1 MRTILSRFITVIACF
16 FIFSAA
22 WFCLWSVSLHLVE
35 RPELAVLLFPF
46 GLRLGLMLQCPRS
59 YWPVLLG
66 AEGLMIFW
74 LAQEVALGHLPLLLT
89 GGLLTLVPV
98 ALISRYRHQ
107 RDWRTLL
114 LQGAALTAAA
124 LLQSLPWLG
133 QGETAFTVLLLTL
146 TGGLTLAPICL
157 VFWHYLTN
165 TIWLPLGP
173 ALVSKPVNWRGRHLL
188 WYLLLFTLSLWLQLG
203 LPEELSRF
211 TPFCLALPIIALAWH
226 YGWQGALIATLM
238 NAIALIASQTWHD
251 NPVDLLLSLL
261 AQSLT
266 GLLLGAGIQRL
277 RELNLS
283 LKNELARNHR
293 LAERLLETEES
304 VRRDVARELHDD
316 IGQTVTA
323 IRTQAG
329 IVQRLAADN
338 GGVKQSGQ
346 LIEQLSLGVYD
357 SVRRLLERL
366 RPRQLDCLTLEQAL
380 RSLMR
385 EMELED
391 HGIITHLDWQID
403 ESSLSESLRVTLFRV
418 SQEGLNNIVKHANAR
433 AVTLQGWQ
441 HDERL
446 MLVIEDDG
454 CGLPPGSDHQGF
466 GLTGMHERVSALGG
480 SLCISCT
487 HGTRVSVSLPLRTF
501 RNDHVRLS

>member
-1 MRTILSRFITVIACF
+1 MRHFFSRLIAVIACF
-16 FIFSAA
+16 FIFSAG
-22 WFCLWSVSLHLVE
+22 WFCLWSISLHLVE

-46 GLRLGLMLQCPRS
+46 GLRLGLMLQCPRG

-66 AEGLMIFW
+66 AEWLMLAW
-74 LAQEVALGHLPLLLT
+74 LAQEVALAHLPLLMA
-89 GGLLTLVPV
+89 GGVLTLLPV

-114 LQGAALTAAA
+114 RQGAALIAAA

-133 QGETAFTVLLLTL
+133 LGHESLNALLLTL

-157 VFWHYLTN
+157 VIWHYLTS
-165 TIWLPLGP
+165 TVWQPLGP
-173 ALVSKPVNWRGRHLL
+173 ALVSQPVNWRGRHLI
-188 WYLLLFTLSLWLQLG
+188 WYLLLFAVSLWLQLG
-203 LPEELSRF
+203 LPAELSRF

-251 NPVDLLLSLL
+251 HPVDLLLSLL

-277 RELNLS
+277 RELNQS
-283 LKNELARNHR
+283 LQTELARNRR

-304 VRRDVARELHDD
+304 VRREVARELHDD
-316 IGQTVTA
+316 IGQTITA

-329 IVQRLAADN
+329 IVQRQAPEND
-338 GGVKQSGQ
+338 GVKRSGAH
-346 LIEQLSLGVYD
+346 IEQLSLGVYD
-357 SVRRLLERL
+357 SVRRLLGRL
-366 RPRQLDCLTLEQAL
+366 RPRQLDDLSLEQAV
-380 RSLMR
+380 RSLLR
-385 EMELED
+385 EMELESR
-391 HGIITHLDWQID
+391 GIVSHLEWKID
-403 ESSLSESLRVTLFRV
+403 EPLLSEWQRVTLFRV
-418 SQEGLNNIVKHANAR
+418 CQEGLNNIVKHASAS

-441 HDERL
+441 QEERL

-454 CGLPPGSDHQGF
+454 SGLPPGSGQHGF
-466 GLTGMHERVSALGG
+466 GLTGMRERVTALGG
-480 SLCISCT
+480 TLTISCT
-487 HGTRVSVSLPLRTF
+487 HGTRVSVSLPLRY
-501 RNDHVRLS
+501 V

>member
-1 MRTILSRFITVIACF
+1 MSSAFSRLIAVVASF

-22 WFCLWSVSLHLVE
+22 WFCLWSISLHLVE

-46 GLRLGLMLQCPRS
+46 GLRLGLMLQCPRA

-66 AEGLMIFW
+66 AEWLMLVW
-74 LAQEVALGHLPLLLT
+74 LAQEVALAHLPLLMT
-89 GGLLTLVPV
+89 GSLLTLLPV

-114 LQGAALTAAA
+114 LQ
-124 LLQSLPWLG
+124 SLPWI
-133 QGETAFTVLLLTL
+133 GEKEMLNALLLTL
-146 TGGLTLAPICL
+146 TGGLTLAPTCL
-157 VFWHYLTN
+157 VIWHYLTS
-165 TIWLPLGP
+165 TVWQPLGP
-173 ALVSKPVNWRGRHLL
+173 ALVSQPVNWRARHLI
-188 WYLLLFTLSLWLQLG
+188 WYLLLFVVSLWLQLG
-203 LPEELSRF
+203 LPAELSRF

-226 YGWQGALIATLM
+226 YGWQGALIAALM

-251 NPVDLLLSLL
+251 HPVDLLLSLL

-277 RELNLS
+277 RELNQS
-283 LKNELARNHR
+283 LQSELARNRR

-316 IGQTVTA
+316 IGQTITA

-329 IVQRLAADN
+329 IVQRLAPEN
-338 GGVKQSGQ
+338 GGVRQSSQ

-357 SVRRLLERL
+357 SVRRLLGRL
-366 RPRQLDCLTLEQAL
+366 RPRQLDDLTLEQAV

-391 HGIITHLDWQID
+391 RGIVSHLDWRID
-403 ESSLSESLRVTLFRV
+403 EPALSESQRVTLFRV
-418 SQEGLNNIVKHANAR
+418 CQEGLNNIVKHASAS

-441 HDERL
+441 QDGRL
-446 MLVIEDDG
+446 MLVLEDDG
-454 CGLPPGSDHQGF
+454 SGLPPGTGQHGF
-466 GLTGMHERVSALGG
+466 GLIGMRERVTALGG
-480 SLCISCT
+480 TLTISCT
-487 HGTRVSVSLPLRTF
+487 HGTRVCVSLPLRYA
-501 RNDHVRLS
+501 